1 MPRLGESG
9 YEETTSMRLASLA
22 FFLILAGLHGSEQAL
37 SQPLSTFRDGP
48 LRAWGFALFGLL
60 TFIGLNWIWTL
71 VRTRSYS
78 DLVGVVPAL
87 PLLGFVALTDSF
99 DGWHLA
105 ASFVLLGWMLLFFAA
120 KLWEAENWWVFAHLL
135 MPIAIGLTI
144 RFHSFGLWQKSLI
157 AYLVVLINMHDL
169 LRLCEHET
177 KPLPRPGRTSDSELA
192 RQFYESGHFNPLQR
206 QTDDESTSQNS
217 DPS

>member
-1 MPRLGESG
+1 
-9 YEETTSMRLASLA
+9 MRLASLA
-22 FFLILAGLHGSEQAL
+22 FFLILAGLHGSEGTL

-48 LRAWGFALFGLL
+48 QRTWGFALFGLL

-71 VRTRSYS
+71 IRTHSTS
-78 DLVGVVPAL
+78 ELVGVVPAL
-87 PLLGFVALTDSF
+87 PLLGFVALTDSR

-105 ASFVLLGWMLLFFAA
+105 ASFALLGWMLLFFAA
-120 KLWEAENWWVFAHLL
+120 KLWEEENWWVFAHLL

-144 RFHSFGLWQKSLI
+144 QFHSFGLWQKSLI
-157 AYLVVLINMHDL
+157 AYFVVLINMHDL

-177 KPLPRPGRTSDSELA
+177 KPLPRPGRIPVSELA

-206 QTDDESTSQNS
+206 QSDAESSSQKN